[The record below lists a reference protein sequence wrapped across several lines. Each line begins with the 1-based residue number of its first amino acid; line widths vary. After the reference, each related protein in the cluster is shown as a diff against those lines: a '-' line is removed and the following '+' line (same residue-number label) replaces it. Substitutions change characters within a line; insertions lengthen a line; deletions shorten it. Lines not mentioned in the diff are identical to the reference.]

1 MSSGPGTVRT
11 GTSVGVGAVVWVGV
25 IVEASLAWMVGPVEA
40 SGAPVGVAEHA
51 AVPYRTART
60 SDAMGRCVGRPS
72 PQLTSMLPDRRAPQT
87 RARGHFEGRPRQ
99 SPGRSRLA
107 AAS

>member
-60 SDAMGRCVGRPS
+60 SDAMGRCVGRPL
-72 PQLTSMLPDRRAPQT
+72 PQLTSLLPDRSVPQT
-87 RARGHFEGRPRQ
+87 RGRGRFQERLRPL
-99 SPGRSRLA
+99 PVPSRLA
-107 AAS
+107 T